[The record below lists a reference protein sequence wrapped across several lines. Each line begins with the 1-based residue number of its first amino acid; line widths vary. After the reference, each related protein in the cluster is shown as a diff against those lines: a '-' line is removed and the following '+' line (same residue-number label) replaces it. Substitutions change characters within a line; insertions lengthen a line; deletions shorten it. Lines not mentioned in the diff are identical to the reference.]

1 MSATRNTWFYEVEEK
16 GEDTREEVPKY
27 KIHKLQTF
35 VGSSTLFL
43 NSSLINIHDNGI
55 PVIETLVNRNFLFTK
70 YLLIETIY

>member
-27 KIHKLQTF
+27 KFHKLQTF
-35 VGSSTLFL
+35 AWSSILYL

-55 PVIETLVNRNFLFTK
+55 PVIETLVNRDFLFTK
-70 YLLIETIY
+70 YLLIETVH